1 MKAAVLFK
9 LIAKFSGICPKLQD
23 FKYRMIINANVQ
35 LVIAFPDNKMETN
48 TVKLAIFSK
57 ESMRDYSFP

>member
-1 MKAAVLFK
+1 LKAAVLFK

-35 LVIAFPDNKMETN
+35 LIIAFPDNKMETKM
-48 TVKLAIFSK
+48 VHQAIFTK
-57 ESMRDYSFP
+57 DYLMNFY